1 MVRNYSLYI
10 GFAFRKFVADTFYNF
25 QIIACSNLPALLRG
39 AIKKK
44 CPKEWKKSTI
54 FLTPPP
60 PPPLG

>member
-44 CPKEWKKSTI
+44 MSQRVEKVHN
-54 FLTPPP
+54 FLN
-60 PPPLG
+60 PPLP